1 MLSIVDESVAITL
14 WTILLLL
21 TDICFVNHVLKN
33 VKRSEPIKNQSK
45 STRNPPRIVQNDFG
59 WFLMGSWI
67 PGGFLKKKWNDL
79 TDINFIH
86 RVLWNVKQPE
96 LTRNPPGLRNCGLLL
111 FGSGRYWS
119 FHVLS
124 LTFVNSVLVKAA
136 CVILWTDFIILW

>member
-33 VKRSEPIKNQSK
+33 VKQSEPIKNQSK

-67 PGGFLKKKWNDL
+67 PGAFLKKKWNDL
-79 TDINFIH
+79 TDIDFIH
-86 RVLWNVKQPE
+86 RVL
-96 LTRNPPGLRNCGLLL
+96 
-111 FGSGRYWS
+111 
-119 FHVLS
+119 
-124 LTFVNSVLVKAA
+124 
-136 CVILWTDFIILW
+136 